1 MILVIDAAYAEF
13 VTGENYSPGNDLVDG
28 GGNVVMTRTF
38 SKIYGL
44 GGLRLGWA
52 YCPKD
57 IAGVLNRMRGPFNVS
72 APAMAAGVAAL
83 DDTDFTDNARKHNE
97 TWRAWTGERLS
108 GLGLEVTPSAGNF
121 VLVRFPAGPGR
132 DAEAADGF
140 LKDRGIIVRRME
152 AYGLGDCLRIT
163 IGQEDEM
170 RALVD
175 TLAAFRE

>member
-1 MILVIDAAYAEF
+1 
-13 VTGENYSPGNDLVDG
+13 
-28 GGNVVMTRTF
+28 MTRTF

-97 TWRAWTGERLS
+97 TWRTWTGERLS
-108 GLGLEVTPSAGNF
+108 DLGLEVTPSAGNF
-121 VLVRFPAGPGR
+121 VLVRFSAEPGR

-163 IGQEDEM
+163 IGQENEM
-170 RALVD
+170 RTLVDALV
-175 TLAAFRE
+175 AFRE